1 MRSQTRDPF
10 KNEFWTGKSF
20 ACFANFKGFF
30 GLSVWGEIRNKLEH
44 LSIARNR
51 GSDGMCQSDL
61 FLYKL
66 FLISNGRLL
75 PFLLSAPLC
84 KKNCSINEI
93 RKRIFIRMFAR
104 FKNDS
109 NGLGPNKKE
118 IKCRLPNIWW
128 RRLLL

>member
-10 KNEFWTGKSF
+10 KIEFWTGKSF
-20 ACFANFKGFF
+20 ACFAKFKRILW
-30 GLSVWGEIRNKLEH
+30 LSVWGEVRNKLEH

-61 FLYKL
+61 CLYKL

-84 KKNCSINEI
+84 KKNCSKNEI
-93 RKRIFIRMFAR
+93 RKRMFAR

-109 NGLGPNKKE
+109 NGLGPNKKRNQMS
-118 IKCRLPNIWW
+118 ITQHMMKKAIVVI
-128 RRLLL
+128 